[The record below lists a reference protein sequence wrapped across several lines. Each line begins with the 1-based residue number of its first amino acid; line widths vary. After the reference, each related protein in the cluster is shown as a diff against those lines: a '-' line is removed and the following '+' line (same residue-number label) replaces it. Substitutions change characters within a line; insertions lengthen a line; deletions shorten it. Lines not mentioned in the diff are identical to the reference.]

1 MENIWKK
8 NSWRNYPIS
17 QQPIYDDKN
26 LVKKI
31 EEEIEKLPP
40 LVFADEVRKLK
51 KKLANVAAGKAFLLQ
66 GGDCAESFS
75 DFSANNLRD
84 SFKVLLQMSAI
95 LTYASSLPVVKV
107 GRMAGQFAKPRSEN
121 LELKDGV
128 KLPSYRGDIINDIVF
143 DEGGR
148 KPDPRR
154 MLKAYSQSAFTLN
167 LLRAFATGGLADL
180 EKVHKWNL
188 DFVKQSTKSRF
199 LEIANGISK
208 ALDFMKACGL
218 DNKNNSKFGQ
228 VDFFT
233 SHEALLLNY
242 EECLTRTDSFMGG
255 WFDCSAHM
263 LWIGERTRKL
273 DEAHVEFMRGIEN
286 PIGVKI
292 GPKTENQYLI
302 DLINKLNPKN
312 EPGRITLITR
322 MGAQNLS
329 ENLPRLIE
337 EINKNKKIVIWSC
350 DPMHANTYKSNNGYK
365 TRSFDKIAEEIEVFF
380 SIHKKQGTFPGGI
393 HLEITGQNVTECVGG
408 EQKIREENL
417 SDRYHTHCDPRLNAN
432 QGVELAFKIS
442 EFLKTN

>member
-1 MENIWKK
+1 MDKQWNK
-8 NSWRNYPIS
+8 NSWRTFPIS
-17 QQPIYDDKN
+17 QQPIYANKEH
-26 LVKKI
+26 VRKV
-31 EEEIEKLPP
+31 ETEIEQLPP
-40 LVFADEVRKLK
+40 LVFAEEVRKLK
-51 KKLANVAAGKAFLLQ
+51 EKLSNVAEGKAFLLQ

-95 LTYASSLPVVKV
+95 LTYATSLPVIKV
-107 GRMAGQFAKPRSEN
+107 GRMAGQFAKPRSDDYEI
-121 LELKDGV
+121 KDGL
-128 KLPSYRGDIINDIVF
+128 KLPSYRGDIINDIGF
-143 DEGGR
+143 DEVAR
-148 KPDPRR
+148 KPDPDR
-154 MLKAYSQSAFTLN
+154 MLKAYNQSAFTLN
-167 LLRAFATGGLADL
+167 LLRAFATGGLANL

-188 DFVKQSTKSRF
+188 DFVKQTTKSKF

-208 ALDFMKACGL
+208 ALDFMKACGIGKK
-218 DNKNNSKFGQ
+218 NKSEFEQ

-242 EECLTRTDSFMGG
+242 EESLTRTDSIMGG

-273 DEAHVEFMRGIEN
+273 DEAHIEFIRGIEN

-292 GPKTENQYLI
+292 GPKTESSYII

-322 MGAQNLS
+322 MGAKNLQ
-329 ENLPRLIE
+329 ENLPRLIK
-337 EINKNKKIVIWSC
+337 EINCHKKTVIWSC

-365 TRSFDKIAEEIEVFF
+365 TRSFDKILEEIEAFF
-380 SIHKKQGTFPGGI
+380 IIHKKLDSFPGGI

-408 EQKIREENL
+408 EQEIKEENL